1 MAESHMDRAF
11 SVNSKTGDRLISLVI
26 PCYNEARSVRSTAT
40 RIVDAF
46 RSQDIRLELVLV
58 DNGSTDE
65 TGKIIDEL
73 VGEGLPV
80 VKVTVESNRGYG
92 HGILSG
98 LEKCTGEYAGFLC
111 ADSQVDAVDVA
122 RVAEIALNSQTPKL
136 VKVRRRFRMD
146 GLHRKLISIFY
157 NALANLVFGGLHSID
172 INGNPKILPREYI
185 QRMQL
190 RSEDWFLDPEVM
202 IKTKRLGLPVYE
214 FNVLGQMRAEGL
226 SHVRG
231 STMWEFFKNL
241 MRYRF
246 DSNLARVS
254 PPAKDNQPAS
264 EKGVTNE

>member
-1 MAESHMDRAF
+1 MDRTI
-11 SVNSKTGDRLISLVI
+11 SVNSLPGERLISLVI
-26 PCYNEARSVRSTAT
+26 PCYNEARSLRSTAT
-40 RIVDAF
+40 RIVEAF
-46 RSQDIRLELVLV
+46 RSQDIKLELVLV
-58 DNGSTDE
+58 DNGSTDD

-73 VGEGLPV
+73 MAEGLPI
-80 VKVTVESNRGYG
+80 VKVTVKLNRGYG

-98 LEKCTGEYAGFLC
+98 LNKCTGEYAGFLC
-111 ADSQVDAVDVA
+111 ADSQVDAADVA

-146 GLHRKLISIFY
+146 GLNRKLISIFY

-172 INGNPKILPREYI
+172 INGNPKILPREYL

-190 RSEDWFLDPEVM
+190 RSKDWFLDPEVM
-202 IKTKRLGLPVYE
+202 IKTKKLGLPVYE

-231 STMWEFFKNL
+231 SAMWEFFKNL

-246 DSNLARVS
+246 DSDLVRVS
-254 PPAKDNQPAS
+254 PRTKNYQAESKN
-264 EKGVTNE
+264 GFTNE

>member
-1 MAESHMDRAF
+1 MESI
-11 SVNSKTGDRLISLVI
+11 SNTQPGPEQGSNNCLVSLVI
-26 PCYNEARSVRSTAT
+26 PCYNEASSVRSTAT
-40 RIVDAF
+40 SIVDAF
-46 RSQDIRLELVLV
+46 HNQHIGLELVLV
-58 DNGSTDE
+58 DNGSSDE
-65 TGKIIDEL
+65 TGRIIDEL
-73 VGEGLPV
+73 IAEGMPIIRET
-80 VKVTVESNRGYG
+80 VKVNRGYG

-98 LEKCTGEYAGFLC
+98 LKRCTGDYAGFLC
-111 ADSQVDAVDVA
+111 ADSQVDAIDVV

-146 GLHRKLISIFY
+146 GIYRKAISILY
-157 NALANLVFGGLHSID
+157 NGLANLVFGGLHSID
-172 INGNPKILPREYI
+172 INGNPKILPREYL

-241 MRYRF
+241 MKYRF
-246 DSNLARVS
+246 DKRLGDVSAPPHEDHAR
-254 PPAKDNQPAS
+254 N
-264 EKGVTNE
+264 

>member
-1 MAESHMDRAF
+1 MDSSI
-11 SVNSKTGDRLISLVI
+11 SVNSVPGNRQISLVI
-26 PCYNEARSVRSTAT
+26 PCYNEAKSVRGTAT

-46 RSQDIRLELVLV
+46 RSHEIKLELVLV

-73 VGEGLPV
+73 VAEGQPV
-80 VKVTVESNRGYG
+80 VKVTVELNRGYG

-98 LEKCTGEYAGFLC
+98 LKRCTGEFAGFLC
-111 ADSQVDAVDVA
+111 ADSQVDASDVA

-172 INGNPKILPREYI
+172 INGNPKILPSEYL

-231 STMWEFFKNL
+231 SAMWEFFKNL

-254 PPAKDNQPAS
+254 PPAGGNQPES
-264 EKGVTNE
+264 EKVSTNE

>member
-1 MAESHMDRAF
+1 MDKVI
-11 SVNSKTGDRLISLVI
+11 STNTEPGNQKISLVI
-26 PCYNEARSVRSTAT
+26 PCYNEASSVRGTAT
-40 RIVDAF
+40 QIVEALHG
-46 RSQDIRLELVLV
+46 QNIKLELILV

-65 TGKIIDEL
+65 TGKIIDQL
-73 VGEGLPV
+73 VAEGLPV
-80 VKVTVESNRGYG
+80 VKVTVDVNRGYG

-98 LEKCTGEYAGFLC
+98 LQACTGEYAGFLC

-122 RVAEIALNSQTPKL
+122 RVAEIAINSHTPKL

-157 NALANLVFGGLHSID
+157 NVLANLVFGGLHSID
-172 INGNPKILPREYI
+172 INGNPKILPREYL
-185 QRMQL
+185 QRMEL

-202 IKTKRLGLPVYE
+202 IKSKRLGLPVYE

-246 DSNLARVS
+246 DRNLARVT
-254 PPAKDNQPAS
+254 PLTM
-264 EKGVTNE
+264 EKKQESGKGITNE

>member
-1 MAESHMDRAF
+1 MNKVI
-11 SVNSKTGDRLISLVI
+11 SVNSEPAGQRISLVI

-40 RIVDAF
+40 RIIDAF
-46 RSQDIRLELVLV
+46 RGQNIELELVLV
-58 DNGSTDE
+58 DNGSSDE
-65 TGKIIDEL
+65 TGRIIDEL
-73 VGEGLPV
+73 VEEGLPV
-80 VKVTVESNRGYG
+80 VKVTVEVNRGYG

-98 LEKCTGEYAGFLC
+98 LKRCTGEYAGFLC
-111 ADSQVDAVDVA
+111 ADSQVDAADVV
-122 RVAEIALNSQTPKL
+122 RVAEISINSQTPKL

-172 INGNPKILPREYI
+172 INGNPKILPREYL
-185 QRMQL
+185 QRMEL

-226 SHVRG
+226 SNVRG
-231 STMWEFFKNL
+231 STMWEFFVNL

-246 DSNLARVS
+246 DSNLARVR
-254 PPAKDNQPAS
+254 PPAPDSKPEPD
-264 EKGVTNE
+264 KGTTNE